1 MVGALRFTRRAGRIP
16 ELDMDDLSA
25 PTPSPWQATRFEVRT
40 RLETLDYLQAMRVV
54 RWKPI
59 ERIVAWLSAVGMCGI
74 GAIAVGLAADPLVKG
89 LPAYAYWDWDLAAA
103 ITGALLGLVV
113 YYVFV
118 LGPYM
123 DSMFEGQPIGMGETT
138 IVADANGVAATSI
151 GIETRV
157 PWTNVLDVIT
167 TNEHLF
173 LMYGR
178 VVGVIIPR
186 RGFADDGEAQRFADF
201 VRSKTSKSA

>member
-1 MVGALRFTRRAGRIP
+1 
-16 ELDMDDLSA
+16 MDDLSG

-59 ERIVAWLSAVGMCGI
+59 ERIVAWLSALGMCGI
-74 GAIAVGLAADPLVKG
+74 GAVAMGLVTDPLIKS
-89 LPAYAYWDWDLAAA
+89 LPVYAYWDWDLASSM
-103 ITGALLGLVV
+103 TGALLGLVI

-138 IVADANGVAATSI
+138 IVADANGVAAASA
-151 GIETRV
+151 GIETRI
-157 PWTNVLDVIT
+157 PWAKVLDVIA

-173 LMYGR
+173 LMYAR
-178 VVGVIIPR
+178 VVGLIVPR
-186 RGFADDGEAQRFADF
+186 RAFANDDEAQRFAEF
-201 VRSKTSKSA
+201 VRGKTHKPA